1 MEMGKIHPVNYN
13 SLRSNGEIEEGN
25 YSDDHSVLGLSLSV
39 TSNPL
44 VFVDIRTTCAG
55 PRDAPNDKDSG
66 NINCPHQFRFESS
79 FQKTRPVT
87 DGGSQPPIYGGS

>member
-1 MEMGKIHPVNYN
+1 MEKLNQTTILMTIPF
-13 SLRSNGEIEEGN
+13 
-25 YSDDHSVLGLSLSV
+25 LGLSLSV

-44 VFVDIRTTCAG
+44 LLVDIRTTCARPG
-55 PRDAPNDKDSG
+55 ILQTIRTKG

-87 DGGSQPPIYGGS
+87 DKVDLDPRFMEGFKL